1 MNLTISEEEVR
12 GPAAGTSNQN
22 STSSIQI
29 TQDQHPQCLKIDDV
43 SSQQPSKNIIGVLK
57 YLKSAFED
65 ESSLDALPL
74 EVAGN
79 PGAWS
84 AWRSHRRG
92 IHANPTSLTSQNRQI
107 ERALTGNVGNH
118 RHHAEEWSWEGV
130 WEERVQKGIE
140 ASISDAVLYGN
151 TGGADDLVCPE
162 IFD

>member
-1 MNLTISEEEVR
+1 MLEEEIKS
-12 GPAAGTSNQN
+12 PAAGTRNPN
-22 STSSIQI
+22 SASSIQI
-29 TQDQHPQCLKIDDV
+29 TQDQHPQCLKMDDALT
-43 SSQQPSKNIIGVLK
+43 QQPSKNLIGVLK

-84 AWRSHRRG
+84 AWRSYRKG
-92 IHANPTSLTSQNRQI
+92 IHTNPTSPTSQNR
-107 ERALTGNVGNH
+107 RSGGALTGNVGNH
-118 RHHAEEWSWEGV
+118 GHHQEEWSWEGV

-162 IFD
+162 IFY